1 MQEETRNLILAIV
14 LSGAILFGYQ
24 YFVAKPQQDAQ
35 QKAQQTSEQT
45 AGTPQTG
52 AQAPTPSG
60 QASSPTAATATV
72 ASNVKPRPDV
82 IAESP
87 RIKIDTPKLRGS
99 ISLEGGRFDDLNLVK
114 YRETTDPKSPD
125 ITLLSPPGVEKAYYT
140 EFGWAAMSGTAVA
153 VPDQNTR
160 WQSPDSAMI
169 PGRPVTL
176 SWDNG
181 AGLTFQNVY
190 TIDSNYMLT
199 VTQRVIN
206 NSGDPVTLSPYGLIS
221 RRGTPKTLG
230 YAVLHEGPVGVF
242 NGSLKELKYKD
253 LRKDNLVKESST
265 GGWMGLTDKYWLV
278 ALIPDQKV
286 HADGRYSYRMAG
298 GTDHYQVDY
307 LRDAVTVPAGG
318 TQEVTDHVFAGAK
331 EVAVI
336 DNYYNTL
343 GIQRFDLAIDWGY
356 FRFITRPF
364 FFILDY
370 FFKLTGNF
378 GIAILL
384 LTVSVK
390 IALFWFANKQYVGM
404 SRMRKLQPKM
414 KELRE
419 RFADDKQQQQV
430 EMMKLYKQEKV
441 NPLGSCWPVFI
452 QIPIFFA
459 LYKVLFI
466 TIEMR
471 HAPFF
476 GWIKDL
482 SAPDPVLVTN
492 LFGLIPWDPPSFMAI
507 GIWPVLMG
515 LTIFVTQKLNP
526 QMPDPVQARIMMM
539 MPVFMVFVLA
549 HLPAGL
555 VIYYTWNNLLTMTQQ
570 WFIMK
575 RQGAI

>member
-1 MQEETRNLILAIV
+1 MQDETRNLLLAII

-24 YFVAKPQQDAQ
+24 YFVAKPQMEA
-35 QKAQQTSEQT
+35 QKAQQTAEQQKSAT
-45 AGTPQTG
+45 SPSTS
-52 AQAPTPSG
+52 AQAPKPSG
-60 QASSPTAATATV
+60 QANSPTATTTA
-72 ASNVKPRPDV
+72 AGNVKPRPEV
-82 IAESP
+82 MAEAP
-87 RIKIDTPKLRGS
+87 RIKFDTPKLRGS
-99 ISLEGGRFDDLNLVK
+99 ISLQGGRFDDLHLVK
-114 YRETTDPKSPD
+114 YHETVNPKSPD
-125 ITLLSPPGVEKAYYT
+125 ITLLSPPGVRKSYYAD
-140 EFGWAAMSGTAVA
+140 FGWAPAPGSSVT
-153 VPDQNTR
+153 VPGQDTL
-160 WQSPDSAMI
+160 WQSSDSTMA
-169 PGRPVTL
+169 PGKPVTL

-181 AGLTFQNVY
+181 AGLKFENIY
-190 TIDSNYMLT
+190 TIDDNYMLT
-199 VTQRVIN
+199 VTQRVVN
-206 NSGDPVTLSPYGLIS
+206 NSGKPVTLSPYGLVS

-230 YAVLHEGPVGVF
+230 YAILHEGPVGVF
-242 NGSLKELKYKD
+242 NGSLKEIKYKN
-253 LRKDNLVKESST
+253 LREEHDVKESST
-265 GGWMGLTDKYWLV
+265 GGWIGLTDKYWLV
-278 ALIPDQKV
+278 ALIPSQKV
-286 HADGRYSYRMAG
+286 HADSRFSYRMTG
-298 GTDHYQVDY
+298 GTDHYQIDY
-307 LRDAVTVPAGG
+307 LRDSVTIPAGKSMD
-318 TQEVTDHVFAGAK
+318 VTDRVFAGAK
-331 EVAVI
+331 EVGVI
-336 DNYYNTL
+336 DNYYDKL

-356 FRFITRPF
+356 FRFITRPLF
-364 FFILDY
+364 FVLDY
-370 FFKLTGNF
+370 FYKLTGNF

-404 SRMRKLQPKM
+404 SRMRKLQPKI

-419 RFADDKQQQQV
+419 RFADDKQKQQT
-430 EMMKLYKQEKV
+430 EMMSLYKQEKV
-441 NPLGSCWPVFI
+441 NPLGGCWPVFI

-492 LFGLIPWDPPSFMAI
+492 LFGLIPWDPPSFLAI

-555 VIYYTWNNLLTMTQQ
+555 VIYYTWNNFLTMSQQ

>member
-24 YFVAKPQQDAQ
+24 YFVAKPQMNAQ
-35 QKAQQTSEQT
+35 QKAQEASQQTT
-45 AGTPQTG
+45 GTPQPA
-52 AQAPTPSG
+52 AQAPTPTN
-60 QASSPTAATATV
+60 QAGGSTPTATTTA
-72 ASNVKPRPDV
+72 NVEPRPEV

-87 RIKIDTPKLRGS
+87 RIQINTPKLTGS
-99 ISLEGGRFDDLNLVK
+99 ISLDGGRFDDLHLVK
-114 YRETTDPKSPD
+114 YRETVDPKSPE
-125 ITLLSPPGVEKAYYT
+125 ITLLSPPGVEKSYYT
-140 EFGWAAMSGTAVA
+140 EFGWAAGTGSAVA
-153 VPDQNTR
+153 VPDQSTV
-160 WQSPDSAMI
+160 WQSPDREMT
-169 PGRPVTL
+169 PGKPVTL
-176 SWDNG
+176 TWDNG

-190 TIDSNYMLT
+190 TIDANYMLT

-206 NSGDPVTLSPYGLIS
+206 NTGNPVTLSPYGLIS

-242 NGSLKELKYKD
+242 NGSLKELKYKN
-253 LRKDNLVKESST
+253 LRKDNVVKESST

-286 HADGRYSYRMAG
+286 HMDARYSYRMAS

-307 LRDAVTVPAGG
+307 LRDPVTIPAGG
-318 TQEVTDHVFAGAK
+318 TQEITDHVFAGAK
-331 EVAVI
+331 EVAVV
-336 DNYYNTL
+336 DNYYKKL
-343 GIQRFDLAIDWGY
+343 GIERFDLAIDWGY

-390 IALFWFANKQYVGM
+390 IALFWFANKQYEGM

-419 RFADDKQQQQV
+419 RFADDKQKQQI
-430 EMMKLYKQEKV
+430 EMMNLYKQEKV
-441 NPLGSCWPVFI
+441 NPLGGCWPVFI

-492 LFGLIPWDPPSFMAI
+492 LFGLIPWNPPSAIAI
-507 GIWPVLMG
+507 GVWPVLMG
-515 LTIFVTQKLNP
+515 LTIFLTQKLNP

-555 VIYYTWNNLLTMTQQ
+555 VIYYTWNNMLTFTQQ